1 MNRIR
6 RKSSFWSL
14 AGPLLG
20 YWLIQMAV
28 IVVVELV
35 IAVPTMSDML
45 RELSSGSVSSQEE
58 FAEFYVSAMET
69 LLRQVMSYQAQ
80 ITAAAALGTLIMT
93 VILFRKDRQLEVTY
107 NIPQWKKAPVSKYWP
122 VAVMGIVGCI
132 GVTCLSA
139 MVQLVLYD
147 PQYQDATAAVYS
159 SSFPVELICLGIISP
174 VAEEMMFRGVMF
186 RRYRE
191 NRGFFYSALW
201 SSVFFALMHTN
212 MIQLV
217 YSFLLGILLSYLY
230 EKFGSVKA
238 PVFLHILLE
247 QRFGGVHGD
256 RRVRLAGRRRGT
268 DGGSGDCQR
277 VYLFGDVRPDS
288 ENAGLGGSEP
298 AGKAEKGAGRQ
309 SFRFYVSGLQ
319 ING

>member
-1 MNRIR
+1 MNQIR

-122 VAVMGIVGCI
+122 VAVMGIAGCI

-238 PVFLHILLE
+238 PVFLHILLNSGSVVFTE
-247 QRFGGVHGD
+247 TGVFD
-256 RRVRLAGRRRGT
+256 W
-268 DGGSGDCQR
+268 
-277 VYLFGDVRPDS
+277 
-288 ENAGLGGSEP
+288 LGG
-298 AGKAEKGAGRQ
+298 GAERMAAAVI
-309 SFRFYVSGLQ
+309 VSAFICSAMFVLIQKMRDWGDPNPPEKPKKEQ
-319 ING
+319 DGSPFDFM

>member
-1 MNRIR
+1 MNQIR

-212 MIQLV
+212 LIQLV

-238 PVFLHILLE
+238 PVFLHILLNSGSVVFTE
-247 QRFGGVHGD
+247 TGVFD
-256 RRVRLAGRRRGT
+256 W
-268 DGGSGDCQR
+268 
-277 VYLFGDVRPDS
+277 
-288 ENAGLGGSEP
+288 LGG
-298 AGKAEKGAGRQ
+298 GAERMAAAVI
-309 SFRFYVSGLQ
+309 VSAFICSAMFVLIQKMRDWGDPNPPEKPKKEQ
-319 ING
+319 DGSPFDFM

>member
-1 MNRIR
+1 MNQIR

-238 PVFLHILLE
+238 PVFLHILLNSGSVVFTE
-247 QRFGGVHGD
+247 TGVFD
-256 RRVRLAGRRRGT
+256 W
-268 DGGSGDCQR
+268 
-277 VYLFGDVRPDS
+277 
-288 ENAGLGGSEP
+288 LGG
-298 AGKAEKGAGRQ
+298 GAERMAAAVI
-309 SFRFYVSGLQ
+309 VSAFICSAMFVLIQKMRDWGDPNPPEKPKKEQ
-319 ING
+319 DGSPFDFM

>member
-1 MNRIR
+1 MNQIR

-45 RELSSGSVSSQEE
+45 RELSSGSVSSQKE

-107 NIPQWKKAPVSKYWP
+107 NIPQWKKAPVPKYWP

-238 PVFLHILLE
+238 PVFLHILLNSGSVVFTE
-247 QRFGGVHGD
+247 TGVFD
-256 RRVRLAGRRRGT
+256 W
-268 DGGSGDCQR
+268 
-277 VYLFGDVRPDS
+277 
-288 ENAGLGGSEP
+288 LGG
-298 AGKAEKGAGRQ
+298 GAERMAAAVI
-309 SFRFYVSGLQ
+309 VSAFICSAMFVLIQKMRDWGDPNPPEKPKKEQ
-319 ING
+319 DGSPFDFM

>member
-1 MNRIR
+1 MNQIR

-45 RELSSGSVSSQEE
+45 RELSSGSVSSQKE

-238 PVFLHILLE
+238 PVFLHILLNSGSVVFTE
-247 QRFGGVHGD
+247 TGVFD
-256 RRVRLAGRRRGT
+256 W
-268 DGGSGDCQR
+268 
-277 VYLFGDVRPDS
+277 
-288 ENAGLGGSEP
+288 LGG
-298 AGKAEKGAGRQ
+298 GAERMAAAVI
-309 SFRFYVSGLQ
+309 VSAFICSAMFVLIQKMRDWGDPNPPEKPKKEQ
-319 ING
+319 DGSPFDFM

>member
-238 PVFLHILLE
+238 PVFLHILLNSGSVVFTE
-247 QRFGGVHGD
+247 TGVFD
-256 RRVRLAGRRRGT
+256 W
-268 DGGSGDCQR
+268 
-277 VYLFGDVRPDS
+277 
-288 ENAGLGGSEP
+288 LGG
-298 AGKAEKGAGRQ
+298 GAERMAAAVI
-309 SFRFYVSGLQ
+309 VSAFICSAMFVLIQKMRDWGDPNPPEKPKKEQ
-319 ING
+319 DGSPFDFM